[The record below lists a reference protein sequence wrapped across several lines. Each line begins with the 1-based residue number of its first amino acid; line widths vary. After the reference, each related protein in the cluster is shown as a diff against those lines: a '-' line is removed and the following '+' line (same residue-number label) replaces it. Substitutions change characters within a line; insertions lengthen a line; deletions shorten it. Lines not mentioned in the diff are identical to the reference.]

1 MLEINVFP
9 IEQPG
14 GTFYYGKCK
23 AQDLLGK
30 LNVIRRSTN
39 ADGVQRDLTGRR
51 TREIADYL
59 STADAVLPTPLVIT
73 VESAELHTDEHGFQ
87 VMQIPTREGSPW
99 GEIIDG
105 QHRYEGLKS
114 AAPFHQY
121 EVPVCIFVNLM
132 VEDKATVFGTINSN
146 QVKVPKSYIYDLF
159 DYTDKNTPTK
169 FGHDVCKT
177 LNYDQDGPLSRRIK
191 MLGRKLNDTEVLSQ
205 GALVDAIVPLIS
217 KNEKQDDRSARDNQ
231 PIQPDPSLPLRQLYV
246 EGNTIVFSKIVR
258 NYLQAL
264 KEVAGENWEKYVL
277 RSVGMKV
284 FMRILGYVA
293 KRGLDEGNL
302 SRDFFH
308 SHLSPIQAE
317 ILSCTTEDGTNKRA
331 EDTTVERLTKAL
343 MDTSAAA

>member
-1 MLEINVFP
+1 MLDINVFP

-14 GTFYYGKCK
+14 GTFYYGKIK
-23 AQDLLGK
+23 AKDLLEQ
-30 LNVIRRSTN
+30 LSVIRRSTN
-39 ADGVQRDLTGRR
+39 PDGVQRDLTGRR

-59 STADAVLPTPLVIT
+59 STADAVLPTPLVIS
-73 VESAELHTDEHGFQ
+73 VESAEFLTNEHGVQ
-87 VMQIPTREGSPW
+87 VMRIPTREGFPW

-105 QHRYEGLKS
+105 QHRYEGLKP
-114 AAPFHQY
+114 AKPFHQY

-159 DYTDKNTPTK
+159 DYTDENTPTK

-177 LNYDQDGPLSRRIK
+177 LNYDHDGPLSRRIK

-217 KNEKQDDRSARDNQ
+217 KNGKQDDRSARDKQ
-231 PIQPDPSLPLRQLYV
+231 PFQPEPSLPLRQLYIQ
-246 EGNTIVFSKIVR
+246 GNTVVFSKIVR

-264 KEVAGENWEKYVL
+264 KEIAGENWEKYVL

-293 KRGLDEGNL
+293 KRGLDKGNL
-302 SRDFFH
+302 SREFFH
-308 SHLSPIQAE
+308 SQLSPIQAE
-317 ILSCTTEDGTNKRA
+317 ILACTTEDGTNKRA
-331 EDTTVERLTKAL
+331 EDATVERLTKAL
-343 MDTSAAA
+343 MDINAAV

>member
-14 GTFYYGKCK
+14 GTFYYGKFK
-23 AQDLLGK
+23 VQDLLGK
-30 LNVIRRSTN
+30 LNVIRRSTS
-39 ADGVQRDLTGRR
+39 ADGVQRDLAGHR
-51 TREIADYL
+51 TREISEYL
-59 STADAVLPTPLVIT
+59 STADAILPTPLVISI
-73 VESAELHTDEHGFQ
+73 ESAELIIDEHGVQ
-87 VMQIPTREGSPW
+87 VMRIPTREGFPW

-114 AAPFHQY
+114 AGPFHQY

-177 LNYDQDGPLSRRIK
+177 LNYDQEGPLSRRIK

-205 GALVDAIVPLIS
+205 GALVDALVPLITR
-217 KNEKQDDRSARDNQ
+217 NEKQDDRSARANQ
-231 PIQPDPSLPLRQLYV
+231 PIQPDSTLPLRQLYL
-246 EGNTIVFSKIVR
+246 EGNTVVFSKIVR

-264 KEVAGENWEKYVL
+264 KELAGENWEKYVL
-277 RSVGMKV
+277 RSIGMKV
-284 FMRILGYVA
+284 FLRVLGYAA
-293 KRGLDEGNL
+293 KRGLDEGKL
-302 SRDFFH
+302 SREFFY
-308 SHLSPIQAE
+308 SYLSPIQAE
-317 ILSCTTEDGTNKRA
+317 ILACTTASGTNKRA
-331 EDTTVERLTKAL
+331 EDATVERLTKAL
-343 MDTSAAA
+343 ME

>member
-1 MLEINVFP
+1 MLDINVFP

-14 GTFYYGKCK
+14 GTFYYGKFK

-30 LNVIRRSTN
+30 LSVIRRSTN

-51 TREIADYL
+51 TREISDYL
-59 STADAVLPTPLVIT
+59 STADAVLPTPLVIS
-73 VESAELHTDEHGFQ
+73 VESAELHTDDHGFH
-87 VMQIPTREGSPW
+87 VMHIPTREDSPW

-121 EVPVCIFVNLM
+121 EVPVCIFVKLM

-217 KNEKQDDRSARDNQ
+217 KNEKQDDRRARDNQ
-231 PIQPDPSLPLRQLYV
+231 PIQPDPSLPLRQLYM

-264 KEVAGENWEKYVL
+264 KGIAGENWEKYVL

-284 FMRILGYVA
+284 FMRILGSVA

-308 SHLSPIQAE
+308 SYLSPIQAD
-317 ILSCTTEDGTNKRA
+317 ILACTTADGTNKRA
-331 EDTTVERLTKAL
+331 EDATVERLTKAL
-343 MDTSAAA
+343 MGTNAAG